1 MNKDSLKVTQNEDG
15 TFMLEWDPDDDTWSW
30 LNTMSEEEISQV
42 ISEHLKEVNSNAEI
56 NSFITNDSLDAD

>member
-42 ISEHLKEVNSNAEI
+42 ISEHLKEVNSNDEI
-56 NSFITNDSLDAD
+56 NSLITNDSLDAD

>member
-56 NSFITNDSLDAD
+56 SSFITNDSLDAD